1 MHLVKRRG
9 KFWENRLLKKILK
22 NSGRVPMIYP
32 CSAIARSQVNGKR
45 LKVFQR
51 QGCRFNHKRRKDLSY
66 DNQYERCRFGS
77 IPQSCGFH

>member
-1 MHLVKRRG
+1 MQN
-9 KFWENRLLKKILK
+9 KFPKKILK
-22 NSGRVPMIYP
+22 KFKGVPIVYL

-51 QGCRFNHKRRKDLSY
+51 QGCRFNNNRRKDLSN
-66 DNQYERCRFGS
+66 DNQYERCCFGS